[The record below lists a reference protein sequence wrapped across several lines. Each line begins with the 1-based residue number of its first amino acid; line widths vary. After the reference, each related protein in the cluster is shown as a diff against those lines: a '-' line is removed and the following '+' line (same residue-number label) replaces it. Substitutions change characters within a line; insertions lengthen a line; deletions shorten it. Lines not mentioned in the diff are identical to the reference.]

1 MKNLTALLLIVF
13 TVFNPAFSQSTT
25 TSVSYNKKDQTG
37 LMLELPYNEEVSQG
51 FIVTN
56 LQRIGYNPE
65 TKGSLFWKNN
75 KINGFYT
82 FKGVRLKGAGR
93 PVDLYFKV
101 ERKSRKQ
108 ADQSIIYL
116 LLSKDNESFISSND
130 DEDTYTAAKRF
141 LNGFVEQ
148 SALYKLDLDI
158 KNQEDIVKEAEKKMN
173 KLKDQEEN
181 LNRKIE
187 ELQNDLKKNRED
199 QKKQQATIEVEQLK
213 LSDLKAQKSA

>member
-1 MKNLTALLLIVF
+1 MKKLTALLLIVF
-13 TVFNPAFSQSTT
+13 TIFNTASSQSVT
-25 TSVSYNKKDQTG
+25 TSVSYNKKDQPG

-56 LQRIGYNPE
+56 LQRIGYDPE

-82 FKGVRLKGAGR
+82 FKGVRLKGANR

-116 LLSKDNESFISSND
+116 LLSKGNDSFISSND

-148 SALYKLDLDI
+148 SAEYKLDLDI

-173 KLKDQEEN
+173 KLKDQEKS

-187 ELQNDLKKNRED
+187 ELQNDLKKNMEA
-199 QKKQQATIEVEQLK
+199 QKNQQATH
-213 LSDLKAQKSA
+213 